1 MREAELMNKRYLI
14 LEDGN
19 YYEGKAVGGD
29 DFRVGELVFNTSMA
43 GYQEV
48 LSDPSY
54 YGQIITMTYPMIGN
68 YGVNRDGFESITQ
81 SIFGFVISEH
91 CDKPSNWKS
100 QMTVD
105 EFLKLRNIPGIEGID
120 TRKLA
125 KHIRDSKPLKATF
138 SDTIENIDEMI
149 EKIKNT
155 DLDIDLVEMVSI
167 SKPFHIPNENE
178 KIVLIDFGSINDI
191 LKELNSRDLDIT
203 VVPYDSKVEDILS
216 LHPDGIVLSNGPG
229 NPKALPQI
237 IENVKAII
245 GKAPMLGIGIG
256 HQLIALACG
265 ADTRRLR
272 VGNMGSNYPIKR
284 LDNSRV
290 EIQCKNNAFVVDE
303 NSLEGTGLKMTH
315 LGINEGTCE
324 GLEYGEKLI
333 QSVQFH
339 PKYSLDFRRENPI
352 YKKFIE
358 MIRESKERQD
368 A

>member
-1 MREAELMNKRYLI
+1 MTKRFLV
-14 LEDGN
+14 LEDGT
-19 YYEGKAVGGD
+19 YYEGKAIGGD

-68 YGVNRDGFESITQ
+68 YGINRDGFESITQ

-91 CDKPSNWKS
+91 CDNPSNWKS
-100 QMTVD
+100 QMSVD
-105 EFLKLRNIPGIEGID
+105 EFLKLRNIPGIEDID

-125 KHIRDSKPLKATF
+125 KHIRDSEPLKATF
-138 SDTIENIDEMI
+138 SDSIENLDAIIRE
-149 EKIKNT
+149 IKETN
-155 DLDIDLVEMVSI
+155 LDIDLVEMVSI
-167 SKPFHIPNENE
+167 SKPFHIPNDNE

-203 VVPYDSKVEDILS
+203 VVPYDSRVDDILS

-229 NPKALPQI
+229 NPKALPFI
-237 IENVKAII
+237 IENIKELI

-265 ADTRRLR
+265 ADTKRLR

-284 LDNSRV
+284 LDNGKV
-290 EIQCKNNAFVVDE
+290 EIQCKNNAFVVDKD
-303 NSLEGTGLKMTH
+303 SLENTGLSMTH
-315 LGINEGTCE
+315 LGINEETCE
-324 GLEYGEKLI
+324 GLEDVAKQIY
-333 QSVQFH
+333 SVQFH
-339 PKYSLDFRRENPI
+339 PKYSLDTRKENPV

-358 MIRESKERQD
+358 MIRVNKERED